1 MILFFPVVLKELS
14 EQGRNFPWPRLEQC
28 PRCGSHCVWGHG
40 YVRALFDGFNKP
52 ILLKLCRCPNC
63 RCIIRLRPSG
73 FFTRFQAPIA
83 AIRESMA
90 GKEESGRFLPGLSRT
105 RQAHWWRALKR
116 RIEAFFGNTFRG
128 TMAEGFDRLL
138 ALGRTPVSR
147 AI

>member
-1 MILFFPVVLKELS
+1 
-14 EQGRNFPWPRLEQC
+14 
-28 PRCGSHCVWGHG
+28 
-40 YVRALFDGFNKP
+40 
-52 ILLKLCRCPNC
+52 
-63 RCIIRLRPSG
+63 
-73 FFTRFQAPIA
+73 
-83 AIRESMA
+83 MA